1 MIIEQHQKELNVL
14 QNQFQSLLDMKDSEL
29 NDLSYR
35 IKLKKDKTSKKLENE
50 KMEVELRNQL
60 YSLEENMKSKSL
72 EMRWLETDS
81 EQNEVDSFIYL
92 NYT

>member
-1 MIIEQHQKELNVL
+1 
-14 QNQFQSLLDMKDSEL
+14 MKDSEL

-60 YSLEENMKSKSL
+60 NSLEENMKSKSL